1 MNLFHE
7 QDTQDPMPDYE
18 PSDAAQLREAATI
31 ADDMLSCGG
40 WTGEQIA
47 FLERVSAAEDHD
59 AGMMQQLTSMRDAR
73 QRESNLKP

>member
-1 MNLFHE
+1 MDLFNEHE
-7 QDTQDPMPDYE
+7 TQDKTPDYE
-18 PSDAAQLREAATI
+18 PRDAAQLREAATI

-59 AGMMQQLTSMRDAR
+59 DGMMQRLTSMRDAR
-73 QRESNLKP
+73 MREGNLKP